1 MLRGANVGGNRV
13 FRPATLPAAL
23 PKLDLVN
30 IGAAG
35 TFVVRAPIARTALK
49 AALRSQLPFT
59 SDIVICEG
67 SEILSLLK
75 DDPFASLGLAKE
87 TVRFI
92 SVLGSVQ
99 KSEPKLPAEF
109 GDGGEWMV
117 KVFHRRGCFLVGA
130 YQRHEKT
137 VRHLGKIDKLVD
149 GPITTRNWNTIVTI
163 GRVLGKSAGKG
174 K

>member
-1 MLRGANVGGNRV
+1 MLRGANVGGHRV

-23 PKLDLVN
+23 PQLDLVN

-35 TFVVRAPIARTALK
+35 TFVVRARIGRTALK
-49 AALRSQLPFT
+49 AALRTQLPFT

-67 SEILSLLK
+67 SEILALLE
-75 DDPFASLGLAKE
+75 DDPFVPLGLAKE

-92 SVLGSVQ
+92 SVLGSIP

-109 GDGGEWMV
+109 GDGREWLV
-117 KVFHRRGCFLVGA
+117 KVFNRRGCFLVGA
-130 YQRHEKT
+130 YHRHEKT

-149 GPITTRNWNTIVTI
+149 VPITTRNWDTIVTI
-163 GRVLGKSAGKG
+163 GKVLAKPAGKG